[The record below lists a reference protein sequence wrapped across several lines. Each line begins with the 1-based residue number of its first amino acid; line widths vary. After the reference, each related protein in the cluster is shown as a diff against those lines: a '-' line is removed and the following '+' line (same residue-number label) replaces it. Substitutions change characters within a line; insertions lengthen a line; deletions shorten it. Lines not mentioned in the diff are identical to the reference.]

1 MDGVWVRSQVTW
13 YQVKPHLP
21 PNTPRITTLK
31 CFRPFRVSITFNQF
45 CVHFRS
51 KFGRLTQTKFYPIFS
66 FSPCESC
73 ALSPF
78 LVTHTALW
86 SPMPCSVNM
95 NQENCAGLSTYLTQV
110 TSFKLII
117 NQYPLELLSFTLQ
130 SD

>member
-1 MDGVWVRSQVTW
+1 MGVWVWSQLAR

-78 LVTHTALW
+78 LVTHTAHLHW
-86 SPMPCSVNM
+86 STMTCSVNM
-95 NQENCAGLSTYLTQV
+95 NQENSAGLSSYSTEV

-117 NQYPLELLSFTLQ
+117 DQYPLELLSSTL
-130 SD
+130 